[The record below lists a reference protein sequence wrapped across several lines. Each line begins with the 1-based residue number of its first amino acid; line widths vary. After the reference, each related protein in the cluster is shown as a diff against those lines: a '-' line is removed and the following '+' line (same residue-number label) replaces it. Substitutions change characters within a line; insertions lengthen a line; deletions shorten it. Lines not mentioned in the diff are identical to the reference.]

1 MQLNQRKPYFWF
13 TSIIWFRNK
22 MKDKVIII
30 TGASSGI
37 GRALA
42 EQFCGLKAKLVIAA
56 RTQDVLD
63 SLAIELKGS
72 GCEVLAVKTDVSLET
87 DCRNLIDEAV
97 NRFGGVDVL
106 INNAGISMRALFEET
121 ELSVVKKVMDINF
134 WGAVYCTK
142 FALPYLLKSKGSVAG
157 VSSIAGYKGL
167 PGRTGYSASKFAL
180 QGFLEVIRIENMK
193 KGLHVL
199 IACPGFTAS
208 NIRSNALSANGSKQG
223 ESPRDEG
230 KMMKAEEVSRR
241 IIRAI
246 QRRDDRVIMTAQGKL
261 TVWLNKFFPK
271 LVDKMVYHHMS
282 KEPDSPFK

>member
-1 MQLNQRKPYFWF
+1 
-13 TSIIWFRNK
+13 

-142 FALPYLLKSKGSVAG
+142 FALPYLLQSKGSVAG